1 MTTFRLPDLGEGLQ
15 DAEIVAWHVSP
26 GDHVVADQPLVS
38 VETAKAVVEIPSPQS
53 GRIAALHGE
62 PGDVIEIGAELV
74 DYEDKAGEESE
85 TVVGELPHEGKEKP
99 AAAPPA
105 SAARPAGGVRASPA
119 VRKLAH
125 ELGVEL
131 AGLVGSGP
139 GGSLT
144 AEDVRARAAKPALFA
159 GGAPLRGPRRAMA
172 QAMTK
177 AGAEIVPA
185 TVSDE
190 ADVSAWPETVDP
202 TLRLIAAM
210 VAAAKAEPALNAW
223 FDGASERRLVHHRVD
238 LGIAMD
244 TPDGLFV
251 PVMKDAGRMSD
262 EERRARLDQLKTGVS
277 ERTVQ
282 PADLT
287 GATITL
293 SNFGTIGGRYGALVV
308 VPLQVAIL
316 GAGRITPA
324 VLAVGSET
332 KIARLLPVSLT
343 FDHRAV
349 TGGEAA
355 RFLAAVIAALQESD

>member
-53 GRIAALHGE
+53 GRIAAVHGE
-62 PGDVIEIGAELV
+62 PGDVVEIGAELV
-74 DYEDKAGEESE
+74 DYEDKGGDQSE

-99 AAAPPA
+99 TAAPSVPKA
-105 SAARPAGGVRASPA
+105 KAGGGTKASPA

-125 ELGVEL
+125 ELGVALESL
-131 AGLVGSGP
+131 SGSGP

-144 AEDVRARAAKPALFA
+144 AEDIRARAAGPAPFA
-159 GGAPLRGPRRAMA
+159 GGEPLRGPRRAMA
-172 QAMTK
+172 QAMTR
-177 AGAEIVPA
+177 AGAEVVHA
-185 TVSDE
+185 TVTDE
-190 ADVSAWPETVDP
+190 ANIAAWPEGADP
-202 TLRLIAAM
+202 TLSLIAAM
-210 VAAAKAEPALNAW
+210 AAAAKAEPALNAW
-223 FDGASERRLVHHRVD
+223 FDGATGRRLVHDHVD

-251 PVMKDAGRMSD
+251 PVMRSAGEMND
-262 EERRARLDQLKTGVS
+262 EERRARLDELKVGVRQ
-277 ERTVQ
+277 RTI
-282 PADLT
+282 PPGDLT

-293 SNFGTIGGRYGALVV
+293 SNFGTIGGRFGALVV
-308 VPLQVAIL
+308 VPPQVAIL
-316 GAGRITPA
+316 GAGRISPA
-324 VLAVGSET
+324 FLPVGGAPS
-332 KIARLLPVSLT
+332 IARILPLSLT

-355 RFLAAVIAALQESD
+355 RFLAAVISALEQSD